1 MLFFSYSSPLSSS
14 PFPFPLYQLD
24 DAGSYTCVATNAVG
38 QDSQT
43 VMLSVYTHPAF
54 TELLGD
60 VALNKGE
67 RLFLT
72 CGVSGIP
79 PPKITWAFN
88 NNIIPGTE
96 TLEKIRIVIYMKEY
110 SIGNET

>member
-1 MLFFSYSSPLSSS
+1 MICKLFCACSFSLIPLSSS
-14 PFPFPLYQLD
+14 PLCLYQPD
-24 DAGSYTCVATNAVG
+24 DSGSYTCVATNAVG
-38 QDSQT
+38 QDSRT
-43 VMLSVYTHPAF
+43 VTLSVHTHPVF

-67 RLFLT
+67 RLLLA

-88 NNIIPGTE
+88 NNIIPGME
-96 TLEKIRIVIYMKEY
+96 T
-110 SIGNET
+110 SQ

>member
-1 MLFFSYSSPLSSS
+1 MHTLSSS
-14 PFPFPLYQLD
+14 PLPLYQPD
-24 DAGSYTCVATNAVG
+24 DAGSYTCVATNSVG

-43 VMLSVYTHPAF
+43 TTLSVHTHPIF

-67 RLFLT
+67 RLLLA

-88 NNIIPGTE
+88 NNILPG
-96 TLEKIRIVIYMKEY
+96 M
-110 SIGNET
+110 